1 MQVGDLVEDV
11 QFGDLGVIVSM
22 RFGSSREILYGV
34 YFVRSSLSLFQKE
47 GVIEVY
53 ERWLTLRSRHESR

>member
-1 MQVGDLVEDV
+1 MQVGDLVEDI

-22 RFGSSREILYGV
+22 RFGSSRELLYGV
-34 YFVRSSLSLFQKE
+34 YFEKE

-53 ERWLTLRSRHESR
+53 ERWLTLRSRHASR